1 MKYALY
7 YFDSCPFCQRV
18 LRVLPDLK
26 FEVEKRNVRQN
37 PRWSDQQENAT
48 GRTTVPCLLITD
60 DNGKETWMYE
70 SMDIIRY
77 LQSR

>member
-18 LRVLPDLK
+18 LRVLPDLS
-26 FEVEKRNVRQN
+26 FEVEKRNVRQH
-37 PRWSDQQENAT
+37 PHWSDQQEAAT
-48 GRTTVPCLLITD
+48 GRTMVPCLLITD
-60 DNGKETWMYE
+60 DQGKETWMYE